1 MKCITIV
8 GENDGYT
15 WNGVPTYFMF
25 CQLAP
30 DNRIYLS
37 SIGPFMHIIDKP
49 DIPGIGCDVIQRY
62 VHFSNDKPIEG
73 IPNFPDFRLGSITHV
88 NAIENEPPSI
98 LISPNPAQ
106 EFIQIQFAGKFTG
119 FKSLNVEIIDYL
131 GRRIETLDDIYVSD
145 YYKISTAEYTPGLYF
160 VKVQDKSMTI
170 YCKKFLVIH

>member
-1 MKCITIV
+1 
-8 GENDGYT
+8 
-15 WNGVPTYFMF
+15 
-25 CQLAP
+25 
-30 DNRIYLS
+30 
-37 SIGPFMHIIDKP
+37 MHIIDKP